1 MFAIIFITLFFLII
15 IVLVIVA
22 VFGSKKDKQKQQIDL
37 MKKKKDDKVSK
48 ENSIKVIFKL
58 FLLVDIVSKDL
69 KNFKPSIGI
78 KSIGDINN
86 SALQVIKNLYNS
98 EEVKKIYLIPER
110 ENELKPILEE
120 LKKVKPAK
128 WEEQAFFSVNVIR
141 NKAESLL
148 HSNKKNQKLFKE
160 IKREFKYSE

>member
-86 SALQVIKNLYNS
+86 SALQVIK
-98 EEVKKIYLIPER
+98 IYLIPER

-128 WEEQAFFSVNVIR
+128 
-141 NKAESLL
+141 
-148 HSNKKNQKLFKE
+148 
-160 IKREFKYSE
+160 